1 MEVSTSRCICLPL
14 KKKKSLHADIFG
26 RKRKVWM
33 FSCYRFSCSAF
44 FSARG
49 YPLSPAQKYGCLV
62 VFSGSVHVQLYLPSV
77 VEKNLRTRIFSVAS
91 EKYGCSV
98 VIDSVLLQD
107 TSEKVWM
114 SSCYR
119 FIVPCTYRSLVR
131 SESFLVTLSCD
142 SLRARKGLLASGSF
156 VLIHRCDR

>member
-1 MEVSTSRCICLPL
+1 MDVLLLSIQLFCI
-14 KKKKSLHADIFG
+14 
-26 RKRKVWM
+26 
-33 FSCYRFSCSAF
+33 F
-44 FSARG
+44 FRARI
-49 YPLSPAQKYGCLV
+49 SVVAAQKYGCLV

-77 VEKNLRTRIFSVAS
+77 VEKKILRTRIFSVAS

-98 VIDSVLLQD
+98 VVDSVVLQD

>member
-1 MEVSTSRCICLPL
+1 MYNYNLLFCI
-14 KKKKSLHADIFG
+14 
-26 RKRKVWM
+26 
-33 FSCYRFSCSAF
+33 

-62 VFSGSVHVQLYLPSV
+62 VISGSVHVQLYLPSV
-77 VEKNLRTRIFSVAS
+77 VEKKFLRTRIFSVAS
-91 EKYGCSV
+91 EKNGCSV
-98 VIDSVLLQD
+98 VMDSVVLQD

-119 FIVPCTYRSLVR
+119 FIVPCTYWCLVR

-142 SLRARKGLLASGSF
+142 SLRARKALLASGSF
-156 VLIHRCDR
+156 VLIRRCDR

>member
-1 MEVSTSRCICLPL
+1 MDVLLLSIQLFCI
-14 KKKKSLHADIFG
+14 
-26 RKRKVWM
+26 
-33 FSCYRFSCSAF
+33 

-77 VEKNLRTRIFSVAS
+77 VEKKILRTRIFSVAS